1 MTLVMI
7 IFMCCLTILSVSGLH
22 PTANN
27 STNKNSTVKTTS
39 SLPAASLPPVLSP
52 QLPYLEVDGKRVTS
66 SPSSSSCTP
75 TDPSTLTSA
84 FSLAVREKTVI
95 NVRCVVEGAPVT
107 GVQDINWF
115 VNNQNVTHL
124 SQFLMEYSAPTDKYT
139 SQSLLTINVT
149 KDFHCKLLSCSVE
162 HPAWNQPVVTTA
174 IFDVLYEPF
183 FSISRDP
190 GFGFPLLEGITVTLK
205 CDIDANPWSQPTWIR
220 DTSSSPI
227 SISEMD
233 PPPLRTD
240 EEGSFTII
248 SAKVTDSGWYRCV
261 TDHEFGHFT
270 SFGYFLNIRS
280 ALPKL
285 PVEKWPL
292 SHDTSSDPSSISLGQ
307 NGQIPSEPRNHG
319 LGFLSPSSSRTR
331 TEELLRPQRT
341 RPPAR
346 PSDAFFSLSHTSNL
360 YHQSACLTTIS
371 LCMLFQVLLLWFL
384 SSFSPHQTSSI
395 SVSITPNRVTK

>member
-27 STNKNSTVKTTS
+27 TTSKNSNYSTAVKS

-84 FSLAVREKTVI
+84 FSLEVREKTVI

-107 GVQDINWF
+107 GVKVINWF

-174 IFDVLYEPF
+174 IFDVLCEF
-183 FSISRDP
+183 
-190 GFGFPLLEGITVTLK
+190 LTT
-205 CDIDANPWSQPTWIR
+205 C
-220 DTSSSPI
+220 SSFV
-227 SISEMD
+227 E
-233 PPPLRTD
+233 T
-240 EEGSFTII
+240 
-248 SAKVTDSGWYRCV
+248 
-261 TDHEFGHFT
+261 
-270 SFGYFLNIRS
+270 S
-280 ALPKL
+280 ALKPSVSQVKQAPYFA
-285 PVEKWPL
+285 PV
-292 SHDTSSDPSSISLGQ
+292 DQMQSL
-307 NGQIPSEPRNHG
+307 ETEAERN
-319 LGFLSPSSSRTR
+319 GFLGS
-331 TEELLRPQRT
+331 
-341 RPPAR
+341 
-346 PSDAFFSLSHTSNL
+346 
-360 YHQSACLTTIS
+360 
-371 LCMLFQVLLLWFL
+371 
-384 SSFSPHQTSSI
+384 
-395 SVSITPNRVTK
+395 